1 MKKLILVLL
10 VLSLLT
16 FAVFA
21 QQKVVVTFWEG
32 MGAKLGTT
40 LTQITNLFNKE
51 HPNIEVKLV
60 YLGSGNHVD
69 AKLLASLPAR
79 ALPTMAQV
87 KSPTAAMLY
96 SKGVVA
102 PVYDF
107 PNYLKVTGSVYSHL
121 LIPGS
126 VNGKIYALPFNVD
139 TFLLFIRPKMLE
151 NAGITPPKTMQELA
165 QDAKLLTI
173 KKNGKT
179 VRYGLGFRTTYR
191 QFTAVA
197 YQFGGQ
203 YIKNGKLTINSPQ
216 NVKALTFLVNLV
228 KEGYAYAKFGYFD
241 NELSTSSVAM
251 LLGGSAELTYD
262 LSDIA
267 GQSDGIVMVPIPRDV
282 TFKPMT
288 HGQYIEIFN
297 TGSKA
302 QQTAA
307 WEYLKFLLSPQ
318 VQLFW
323 AVKTG
328 YIPVNKEVA
337 KLPKWKAFVAQN
349 PNGVGSILVGL
360 DTSKYFAPT
369 IPWWTSVRNVI
380 RTAFEDAIHFTK
392 TPQEALDQA
401 QKQAEQIKAKFLN
414 K

>member
-1 MKKLILVLL
+1 MKKILL
-10 VLSLLT
+10 VVLILSLLV
-16 FAVFA
+16 FSVFA

-32 MGAKLGTT
+32 MGARLGTT
-40 LTQITNLFNKE
+40 LTQITKLFNKE

-60 YLGSGNHVD
+60 YLGSGNQVD
-69 AKLLASLPAR
+69 AKLLASLPTKS
-79 ALPTMAQV
+79 LPTMAQV
-87 KSPTAAMLY
+87 KSPTAAMLET
-96 SKGVVA
+96 KGVVA
-102 PVYDF
+102 PIYSF
-107 PNYLKVTGSVYSHL
+107 PGFSKTASSIYAHMLTPCSVS
-121 LIPGS
+121 
-126 VNGKIYALPFNVD
+126 GKIYALPFNVD
-139 TFLLFIRPKMLE
+139 VFLLFIRPKMLE
-151 NAGITPPKTMQELA
+151 AAGITPPKTMQELA

-173 KKNGKT
+173 KKDGKT

-197 YQFGGQ
+197 YQFGGH
-203 YIKNGKLTINSPQ
+203 YLENGKITINCPQ
-216 NVKALTFLVNLV
+216 NVKALAFLVNLV

-241 NELSTSSVAM
+241 NELTSSSVAM

-282 TFKPMT
+282 DFEPMT

-297 TGSKA
+297 TASQA
-302 QQTAA
+302 QQQAA

-328 YIPVNKEVA
+328 YIPVNKAVA
-337 KLPKWKAFVAQN
+337 NMAQWKSFVSQN
-349 PNGVGSILVGL
+349 PNGVDSILVGL
-360 DTSKYFAPT
+360 KNSKYFAPSV
-369 IPWWTSVRNVI
+369 PWWTSVRDVI

-392 TPQEALDQA
+392 TPQQALNDA
-401 QKQAEQIKAKFLN
+401 QKQAEEIRAKFLN

>member
-1 MKKLILVLL
+1 
-10 VLSLLT
+10 
-16 FAVFA
+16 
-21 QQKVVVTFWEG
+21 

-40 LTQITNLFNKE
+40 LTQITQLFNKE
-51 HPNIEVKLV
+51 HPNIEIKLV

-79 ALPTMAQV
+79 NLPVMAQV
-87 KSPTAAMLY
+87 KAPTAAMLY
-96 SKGVVA
+96 SKGVVT
-102 PVYDF
+102 PVCSF
-107 PNYLKVTGSVYSHL
+107 PGFTEVASSLYSHML
-121 LIPGS
+121 VPCME
-126 VNGKIYALPFNVD
+126 NGKVYALPFNMDV
-139 TFLLFIRPKMLE
+139 FLLFVRPGMLE
-151 NAGITPPKTMQELA
+151 KAGITPPKTMKELA
-165 QDAKLLTI
+165 EDAKLLTI

-282 TFKPMT
+282 CFKPMT
-288 HGQYIEIFN
+288 HGQFIEIFN
-297 TGSKA
+297 TGSEA
-302 QQTAA
+302 QQKAA

-337 KLPKWKAFVAQN
+337 SSSKWQAFVSQDSHGA
-349 PNGVGSILVGL
+349 GAILVGL
-360 DTSKYFAPT
+360 KNSEYFAPSL
-369 IPWWTSVRNVI
+369 PWWTSVRNVI
-380 RTAFEDAIHFTK
+380 RTAFENAIHFTM
-392 TPQEALDQA
+392 TPQQALDQA
-401 QKQAEQIKAKFLN
+401 QKQAEQIEKKYLN